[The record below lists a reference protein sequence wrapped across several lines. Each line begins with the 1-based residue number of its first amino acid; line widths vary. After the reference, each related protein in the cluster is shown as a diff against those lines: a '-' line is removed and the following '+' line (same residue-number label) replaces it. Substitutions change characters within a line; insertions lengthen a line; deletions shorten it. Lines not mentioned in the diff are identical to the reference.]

1 MKGPS
6 FVVERF
12 GWGAPDRLEVVGT
25 FTGLME
31 DTSGGAVLTV
41 VGDDGP
47 HRLPAIGSAEDRPA
61 DGSRWE
67 AEFAWLEAPVAFDH
81 ARLELGTSLAVELPA
96 PGEAADGDELAV
108 ELLED
113 GADTEPPEHA
123 AVDADAQQL
132 RLEARLLDQF
142 RAGLAQVRSSAEEAL
157 EAAQLELAETR
168 SELEAVRGELDEA
181 RATLAAAHAEAKA
194 LANRLSGRR

>member
-25 FTGLME
+25 FTGLTE

-47 HRLPAIGSAEDRPA
+47 HRLPAIGAAEDQPA

-108 ELLED
+108 EVL
-113 GADTEPPEHA
+113 ADAEPPEQA
-123 AVDADAQQL
+123 AVGADAQQL

-142 RAGLAQVRSSAEEAL
+142 REGLAQLRSSAEEAL
-157 EAAQLELAETR
+157 EAAQLELVETR
-168 SELEAVRGELDEA
+168 SELEAVRGELEEA
-181 RATLAAAHAEAKA
+181 RATLAAAHADAKA
-194 LANRLSGRR
+194 LANRLAGRR